1 MGLGL
6 ALSSGACSPK
16 TERGDKPLEVLVT
29 SPPETLDPRY
39 ATDAVGL
46 RATRLVHAGLFG
58 IHPETLAPVPVLAA
72 SYAFE
77 GPLKLHVK
85 LRNDARFHGG
95 KPLAAGDVVATIAAF
110 KSPAVASRHAKVL
123 ETIARVEADGPLDVT
138 FTLSRPHATLLT
150 DLELPVLRED
160 EAAGPPAPDG
170 TLDGLGPYTVTR
182 LGEGF
187 VELGPAS
194 KPGPRGVV
202 LRAVR
207 DENARALRLH
217 AGRADVVQN
226 AFSPTLLPS
235 FEDANAG
242 TGLRVVTRPGAS
254 VTYLLPRC
262 DRGALVDP
270 RVRRAISLGLDRELF
285 ARALFAGHA
294 RPAHAVL
301 PPGHWAAPRDFPS
314 EPRNV
319 EAARALLRE
328 ASAEHLTLTLL
339 VSTDRARKLLARV
352 MAEELAEIGVT
363 VEVVSVELG
372 TLLARLGKGDFE
384 LALLQL
390 PEVIEPNVLRTFLH
404 GSNVPPVG
412 SNRGRV
418 TDHELDALLDE
429 GDAVLDT
436 SARAAVYA
444 RLERLVHDRAYLVP
458 VVHEDHVVVLS
469 PRASGYVPARD
480 GRLGGLRS
488 LP

>member
-6 ALSSGACSPK
+6 TLASTACTTAP
-16 TERGDKPLEVLVT
+16 ERGERPLEVLVT

-46 RATRLVHAGLFG
+46 RATRLLHAGLFG

-72 SYAFE
+72 SYTFE

-110 KSPAVASRHAKVL
+110 KAPAVASRHAKVL
-123 ETIARVEADGPLDVT
+123 ETIERVEADGPLDVT

-150 DLELPVLRED
+150 DLELPVLRAD
-160 EAAGPPAPDG
+160 EAASPPAPDG
-170 TLDGLGPYTVTR
+170 TLDGLGPYKVAR

-187 VELGPAS
+187 VALEPS
-194 KPGPRGVV
+194 RPGSHGLV

-235 FEDANAG
+235 FEDTRAG

-262 DRGALVDP
+262 DRGALADP
-270 RVRRAISLGLDRELF
+270 KVRRAISLGLDRELF

-294 RPAHAVL
+294 RPADAVL

-314 EPRNV
+314 EARNV

-352 MAEELAEIGVT
+352 MAEELAELGVT

-418 TDHELDALLDE
+418 RDAELDALLDE
-429 GDAVLDT
+429 GDSVLDT

-444 RLERLVHDRAYLVP
+444 RLERLVHDRAYLLP
-458 VVHEDHVVVLS
+458 VVHEDHVAVVS
-469 PRASGYVPARD
+469 PRADSYVPARD
-480 GRLGGLRS
+480 GRLGGLVG

>member
-1 MGLGL
+1 
-6 ALSSGACSPK
+6 
-16 TERGDKPLEVLVT
+16 VT

-95 KPLAAGDVVATIAAF
+95 KPLSAGDVVATISAF

-123 ETIARVEADGPLDVT
+123 EAIDHVEADGPLDVT

-160 EAAGPPAPDG
+160 EAHGPPAPDG
-170 TLDGLGPYTVTR
+170 TLD
-182 LGEGF
+182 
-187 VELGPAS
+187 
-194 KPGPRGVV
+194 
-202 LRAVR
+202 
-207 DENARALRLH
+207 ALRLH

-235 FEDANAG
+235 FEDASAG

-262 DRGALVDP
+262 DRGPLGDA

-294 RPAHAVL
+294 RPASAVI
-301 PPGHWAAPRDFPS
+301 PPGHWAAPRDFPNDK
-314 EPRNV
+314 RDV
-319 EAARALLRE
+319 DAARALLRG

-390 PEVIEPNVLRTFLH
+390 PELIEPNVLRTFLH

-418 TDHELDALLDE
+418 VDPELDALLDE

-436 SARAAVYA
+436 PQRAAVYA
-444 RLERLVHDRAYLVP
+444 RLERLVHDRAYLLP
-458 VVHEDHVVVLS
+458 IVHEDHVAVLS
-469 PRASGYVPARD
+469 ARASGYVPARD
-480 GRLGGLRS
+480 GRLGGLVG